1 MKNGVRL
8 GHNVRVR
15 KAQKARNNM
24 AYSMTPYERVSIEAQ
39 VCIKAGVEMAVA
51 EISNG
56 GSGGVSLALANA
68 LALAESLGDLKDVI
82 VGETASAPTPVPM
95 TTEADI
101 KAAFP
106 TAVAQTT
113 PSGQASQYISDE
125 DYSLVHKLF
134 MHEKANGIAYAS
146 KDSVFMDNQAVRKL
160 FAEGARQFP
169 PDYWAESMRGKEIP
183 TTKKGKCALGDFKIK
198 KGTSL
203 SEDGTPILGNGE
215 GNHPLANKSGYFG
228 GLVNHTPFNWPDR
241 PAPIDPNG
249 WLAGI
254 SG

>member
-1 MKNGVRL
+1 M
-8 GHNVRVR
+8 
-15 KAQKARNNM
+15 
-24 AYSMTPYERVSIEAQ
+24 
-39 VCIKAGVEMAVA
+39 
-51 EISNG
+51 
-56 GSGGVSLALANA
+56 
-68 LALAESLGDLKDVI
+68 KDVI
-82 VGETASAPTPVPM
+82 VGETANAPTPVPT

-113 PSGQASQYISDE
+113 PSGQTSQYISDE

-146 KDSVFMDNQAVRKL
+146 KDSAFMDNQAVRKL